1 MVKDKSSVVLL
12 FSLPLSL
19 PQVCPFSLFFIKF
32 LLLCPLF
39 SLSFFLKSPHSCKK
53 SKAGAFS
60 KPLGVRGQ
68 RGWGGVCR

>member
-1 MVKDKSSVVLL
+1 MVKDKQSS
-12 FSLPLSL
+12 SPSL
-19 PQVCPFSLFFIKF
+19 PQICAFSLFFIKF

-39 SLSFFLKSPHSCKK
+39 FLFFFLKSPHSCKK

-68 RGWGGVCR
+68 RRRGVGVCR